1 MAKTPLKS
9 TAKSVES
16 TNPKSAGLSFK
27 TKITNPLHQEV
38 GNSSPER
45 LREIN
50 ILKNNAKLQLEW
62 AQEEQ
67 KAAEELEEHRK
78 KIEKIRSEIEKIHFK
93 TEKEIDEYVLAA
105 ELAEQ
110 GYIAH
115 KREFDARKAKNIQL
129 INAVADEEIQIVG
142 HDFDERIRAWKTRTE
157 TKKQASTAKY
167 EAEIAQEKAK
177 GNREKDP
184 QAAQLKA
191 IETQRM
197 KAFIAGKPMA
207 EVEAIGAGID
217 GNNQGKN
224 VALLD
229 RFTFNF

>member
-1 MAKTPLKS
+1 MAKPQSKPTGK
-9 TAKSVES
+9 TAET
-16 TNPKSAGLSFK
+16 TNPHSAGMTFK
-27 TKITNPLHQEV
+27 TKITNPLHQGV

-45 LREIN
+45 LRAIN

-67 KAAEELEEHRK
+67 KAAEDLEEHRK

-105 ELAEQ
+105 ELAEK
-110 GYIAH
+110 GYEAH

-129 INAVADEEIQIVG
+129 INAVADEEIAIVG
-142 HDFDERIRAWKTRTE
+142 HDFDERIRSWKARTE

-184 QAAQLKA
+184 AEAQRKA
-191 IETQRM
+191 IDAQRM

-207 EVEAIGAGID
+207 EVEAIGAGVN
-217 GNNQGKN
+217 GNNQGQS